1 MVSCNHSNSAFQNPV
16 QMNFIALVAAL
27 LLEQVQP
34 LAARKTLFR
43 WMTGYAAF
51 FQHNFNAGERN
62 HGRIAWLLAV
72 LPPVIVCAL
81 LAEALSHANMV
92 LYWLFSML
100 VLYLTM
106 GFRRFSHNF
115 TDIYQAL
122 RNDDLERARTLL
134 SEWRGEPCHELN
146 ARGVARLTIEEAL
159 LASHRHVFGVVV
171 WYLILGPAG
180 AVLYRLVHFLRARW
194 NLAAE
199 GEAELGHFGEFA
211 RQMCVWLEWLPLRLT
226 AITFAIVGDF
236 EDTIYCW
243 RFQADTWPD
252 SEEGIVLASGAGA
265 LGVRLGQPISRG
277 GELLDRPE
285 LGIGDEADA
294 DIMQSTVG
302 LVWRALVFWLIL
314 LLLLTAASL
323 IG

>member
-1 MVSCNHSNSAFQNPV
+1 
-16 QMNFIALVAAL
+16 MNFIALVAAL

-34 LAARKTLFR
+34 LASRKTFSG
-43 WMTGYAAF
+43 WMTAYADY
-51 FQHNFNAGERN
+51 FQHNFNAGAHN

-72 LPPVIVCAL
+72 LPPVVACAL
-81 LAEALSHANMV
+81 LAEMLSHTNV
-92 LYWLFSML
+92 VIYWAFSTL

-122 RNDDLERARTLL
+122 RNDDLERARVLL
-134 SEWRGEPCHELN
+134 SEWRKEPCHELN
-146 ARGVARLTIEEAL
+146 AQEVARLTIEEGL

-171 WYLILGPAG
+171 WFIILGPAG
-180 AVLYRLVHFLRARW
+180 AVLYRMVHFLRARW
-194 NLAAE
+194 NRTE
-199 GEAELGHFGEFA
+199 EEAELGHFGEFA
-211 RQMCVWLEWLPLRLT
+211 RQMNCWLEWLPLRLT

-243 RFQADTWPD
+243 RTQADTWPD

-265 LGVRLGQPISRG
+265 LGVRLGQPIPRG
-277 GELLDRPE
+277 GEPFDRPE

-294 DIMQSTVG
+294 DLMQSTVG
-302 LVWRALVFWLIL
+302 LVWRALVFWMVL
-314 LLLLTAASL
+314 LFLLTAASL